1 MRSDPKKGTLMSDNT
16 AQNTKEKKSLA
27 TFFEKPSLIML
38 GLGFSAGMPNLLAGT
53 SWVMGTWLRDSGAT
67 LAIIGLVGLVTI
79 SYALKFLWAPLID
92 RIAFPIL
99 DEKLGRRRSWIL
111 ITQIIAMV
119 FLFLIAF
126 TDPATDLPR
135 FVTFLA
141 CLAFTGSCQDVAID
155 AYRIEASDN
164 TEQLG
169 VFTTMYQFGY
179 RIAFILAG
187 AAPLYIAQ
195 FVNGDNYSHHGWMIA
210 YGAMGCLMVFP
221 ILATLL
227 ANREKAKPTPRW
239 QAPEDIVRKPFFES
253 LEWVLR
259 LAIFALGAVF
269 LATGLSGK
277 AEASHWL
284 LGGLYGNLEQM
295 KEALAAKPW
304 GAWQQVGYAFLGL
317 FLVFMA
323 AKPLPNVRTIPSAYF
338 QSAFGEPLA
347 DYFKR
352 FENFATIILVF
363 ICVYRISE
371 FLLNITGP
379 LYLDAGF
386 SKAEIATATKI
397 FGVIMLTL
405 GTALSGWGILRF
417 GLFKCLLVGAF
428 AQPLS
433 NLAFILVAYYGN
445 TNYPFFENIGIEP
458 YLWLAIGID
467 NISTSFAGT
476 ALIVYM
482 SSLTKVGFTATQ
494 YALFSSLYALP
505 GKLIAAMSGRVIEG
519 AAKSAGDGMFS
530 FLAPLFDKLPSG
542 SFAEAAT
549 NLGVTPQAMASG
561 YSVFFIYTA
570 AMGVF
575 GVLLAFIV
583 STGKP
588 KELVEKNEKA

>member
-1 MRSDPKKGTLMSDNT
+1 MAQVEENKAKPKHSINDFLK
-16 AQNTKEKKSLA
+16 
-27 TFFEKPSLIML
+27 KPSLILL

-67 LAIIGLVGLVTI
+67 LAIIGLVGLVTL

-92 RIAFPIL
+92 RISFPFL

-111 ITQIIAMV
+111 ITQIISMI

-126 TDPATDLPR
+126 TDPAKNLNI

-141 CLAFTGSCQDVAID
+141 CLAFTGSCQDIAID
-155 AYRIEASDN
+155 AYRIEASED

-169 VFTTMYQFGY
+169 VLTTMYQFGY

-195 FVNGDNYSHHGWMIA
+195 FVNGNDYSPIGWTYA

-221 ILATLL
+221 IIATLA
-227 ANREKAKPTPRW
+227 ANREKTIPTPRW
-239 QAPEDIVRKPFFES
+239 QAPEDLNRNIPLEII
-253 LEWVLR
+253 EWVAR
-259 LAIFALGAVF
+259 LGIFALGAVF

-284 LGGLYGNLEQM
+284 LGGFYGSLEHM
-295 KEALAAKPW
+295 KEVLAAKPW
-304 GAWQQVGYAFLGL
+304 GVWQQVGYAFFGL
-317 FLVFMA
+317 FLVFIA
-323 AKPLPNVRTIPSAYF
+323 AKPIPNVKTVPSAYF

-352 FENFATIILVF
+352 FENFATLILVF

-386 SKAEIATATKI
+386 TKAEIATSTKI

-405 GTALSGWGILRF
+405 GTALAGWGILRF
-417 GLFKCLLVGAF
+417 GLFKCLLIGAF
-428 AQPLS
+428 TQPLS
-433 NLAFILVAYYGN
+433 NLAFILVSYYGN
-445 TNYPFFENIGIEP
+445 TNYPFFEYFHIQP

-505 GKLIAAMSGRVIEG
+505 GKLIAAMSGRVIES
-519 AAKSAGDGMFS
+519 AAKSSGDGIFS
-530 FLAPLFDKLPSG
+530 FLAPLFNKLPEG
-542 SFAEAAT
+542 SFVEAAKG
-549 NLGVTPQAMASG
+549 LDVTPAAMASG
-561 YSVFFIYTA
+561 YAVFFIYTA
-570 AMGVF
+570 AMGIF
-575 GVLLAFIV
+575 GVILAFIV
-583 STGKP
+583 SSGKA
-588 KELVEKNEKA
+588 KELVEKNENS